1 MQIGFSTTLA
11 PVAMFFGCCFVFLL
25 GYFVV
30 RARKKGR
37 ARLVECYI
45 VMATGNI
52 TELLLAL
59 YLVIVAVQNVGSVGH
74 FNTIGYFLTLVFFMV
89 LWSVIPWFDIFYQW
103 IDLKRQRIQ

>member
-1 MQIGFSTTLA
+1 MQIGFDTTLA
-11 PVAMFFGCCFVFLL
+11 PVAMFFGCCVVFLL
-25 GYFVV
+25 GYIVV

-37 ARLVECYI
+37 ERLVECYVVI
-45 VMATGNI
+45 ATGNI

-59 YLVIVAVQNVGSVGH
+59 YLVIFAVQNVGPVGQ

-89 LWSVIPWFDIFYQW
+89 LWSAIQWFDIFYQW